1 MMSAQHVH
9 CCIAGGGPAG
19 LVLGV
24 LLARAGLQVAVL
36 EKHAD
41 FLRDFR
47 GDTIHPST
55 LQVMS
60 ELGWLAE
67 FLELPHQKVT
77 QIGADYA
84 GRYLPLGDF
93 TGIRAACPYI
103 ALMPQWDFLS
113 FLAGKGRSYAGF
125 ELRMNTEA
133 IGLVFSGDR
142 VTGVKAVSPA
152 GKEIITADLVVAA
165 DGRGSVLRERAGL
178 KVHDLGAPIDVL
190 WFKLPRKS
198 DDPAQ
203 TMARF
208 ESRHMVVLLNR
219 GDYWQCAYI
228 IAKGDFERIKAEG
241 LHAFRADLSESLPF
255 TADRLY
261 AIASWYDVKLLSVR
275 VDRLETWWRDGFLC
289 IGDAAHAMSP
299 VGGVGINLAVQ
310 DAVAASN
317 ILFRPLG
324 RRGLQSADLAAVQR
338 RRLWPTRL
346 TQAMQVAAHRRLLA
360 PLLKGELTAQPPLP
374 MRVLASSPMLR
385 GLLGRTIGIGVR
397 PEHVSPAIRKAAGTP
412 V

>member
-1 MMSAQHVH
+1 MASAQHVH

-24 LLARAGLQVAVL
+24 LLARAGLQVVVL

-60 ELGWLAE
+60 ELGWLQE
-67 FLELPHQKVT
+67 FLELPHQRVS
-77 QIGADYA
+77 QVGADYA
-84 GRYLPLGDF
+84 GHYLPVGDF
-93 TGIRAACPYI
+93 TNLRAACPYI
-103 ALMPQWDFLS
+103 ALMPQWDFLN
-113 FLAGKGRSYAGF
+113 FLARKGGSYAGF
-125 ELRMNTEA
+125 ELCMNTEA
-133 IGLVFSGDR
+133 IGLVCTGDR
-142 VTGVKAVSPA
+142 VTGVKTVSPQ
-152 GKEIITADLVVAA
+152 GKETITADLVIAA
-165 DGRGSVLRERAGL
+165 DGRGSILRDRAGL
-178 KVHDLGAPIDVL
+178 QVHDLGAPIDVL
-190 WFKLPRKS
+190 WFKLPRKP
-198 DDPAQ
+198 DDPTQ

-228 IAKGDFERIKAEG
+228 IAKGDYERIKAGG
-241 LHAFRADLSESLPF
+241 LHAFRADLSETLPF

-275 VDRLETWWRDGFLC
+275 VDRLKTWWRDGFLC

-310 DAVAASN
+310 DAVAAAN
-317 ILFRPLG
+317 ILFSPLS
-324 RRGLQSADLAAVQR
+324 RRRLQPGDLAAVQR

-346 TQAMQVAAHRRLLA
+346 TQAMQVAAHKRLLA
-360 PLLKGELTAQPPLP
+360 PLLKGELTDQPPLP
-374 MRVLASSPMLR
+374 MRVLASSQMMR
-385 GLLGRTIGIGVR
+385 SLLGRTIGIGVR
-397 PEHVSPAIRKAAGTP
+397 PEHVSPAIRKATGKPA
-412 V
+412 

>member
-1 MMSAQHVH
+1 MASAQHVH

-24 LLARAGLQVAVL
+24 LLARAGLQVVVL

-55 LQVMS
+55 LQIMS
-60 ELGWLAE
+60 ELGWLQE
-67 FLELPHQKVT
+67 FLDLPHQRVS
-77 QIGADYA
+77 QVGADYA
-84 GRYLPLGDF
+84 GHYLPLGDF
-93 TGIRAACPYI
+93 TSLRAACPYI
-103 ALMPQWDFLS
+103 ALMPQWDFLN

-125 ELRMNTEA
+125 DLCMNTEA
-133 IGLVFSGDR
+133 IGLVYTGDR
-142 VTGVKAVSPA
+142 VTGVKAASPQ
-152 GKEIITADLVVAA
+152 GKETITADLVIAA
-165 DGRGSVLRERAGL
+165 DGRGSILRDRAGL
-178 KVHDLGAPIDVL
+178 KVRDLGAPIDVL
-190 WFKLPRKS
+190 WFKLPRKP

-228 IAKGDFERIKAEG
+228 IAKGDYERIKAGG
-241 LHAFRADLSESLPF
+241 LHAFRADLSETLPF

-275 VDRLETWWRDGFLC
+275 VDRLETWWRDGLLC

-310 DAVAASN
+310 DAVAAAN
-317 ILFRPLG
+317 ILFRPLS
-324 RRGLQSADLAAVQR
+324 RRHLQPEDLAAVQR

-346 TQAMQVAAHRRLLA
+346 TQAMQVAAHKRLLA
-360 PLLKGELTAQPPLP
+360 PLLRGELTSQPPLP

-397 PEHVSPAIRKAAGTP
+397 PEHVSPVIRQPTGKPA
-412 V
+412 